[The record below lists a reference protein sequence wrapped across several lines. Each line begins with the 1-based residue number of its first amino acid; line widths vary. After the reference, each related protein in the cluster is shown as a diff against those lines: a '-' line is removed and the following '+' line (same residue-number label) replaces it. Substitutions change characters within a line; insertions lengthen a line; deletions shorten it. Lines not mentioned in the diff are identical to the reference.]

1 MRRTGVTMAITTGID
16 PASGARLHKVTGRLK
31 LEELVGALEEVY
43 GADDFDPDQ
52 DVVWDVR
59 DADLTAFSSGDIR
72 RVTDLVRENWGTSS
86 SSRAAL
92 VVSRDVDFGLARMYE
107 QLLDT
112 GSSGEVR
119 VFRDYE
125 EAVAWLAR

>member
-1 MRRTGVTMAITTGID
+1 MMAITTKID
-16 PASGARLHKVTGRLK
+16 STTGARLHKVTGRLQ
-31 LEELVGALEEVY
+31 LEELRNALKAVY
-43 GADDFDPDQ
+43 EGEDFDPGK
-52 DVVWDVR
+52 DVLWDLQ
-59 DADLTAFSSGDIR
+59 DADLTAFSSADIKHISG
-72 RVTDLVRENWGTSS
+72 LVKQHWGKSS

-112 GSSGEVR
+112 GSTGVVR

-125 EAVAWLAR
+125 KAIDWLTS